1 MKKVVIFFL
10 LFTGFIKVFSQQS
23 VDQSDP
29 ATLISQKR
37 SQVNA
42 LAKIIVGEDG
52 KITIEHIK
60 NSQTKELSEDAEGN
74 ESALKQMAPKQ

>member
-29 ATLISQKR
+29 ATLINQKR
-37 SQVNA
+37 SQVNV
-42 LAKIIVGEDG
+42 L
-52 KITIEHIK
+52 
-60 NSQTKELSEDAEGN
+60 
-74 ESALKQMAPKQ
+74 

>member
-1 MKKVVIFFL
+1 MRMKRVILFSL
-10 LFTGFIKVFSQQS
+10 LIAGFSKVFSQQS
-23 VDQSDP
+23 LDQDQ

-60 NSQTKELSEDAEGN
+60 NSQTKE
-74 ESALKQMAPKQ
+74 